1 MRAFTANKALG
12 QHFLADK
19 NTAIKIVKCLREK
32 LRHPDVLELGPG
44 QGALTGLLLK
54 LDDVNLVVIDVDPRS
69 IELIENQFPQ
79 LSEGLI
85 TADFLK
91 YDISV
96 VFNKP
101 FSIIGNFP
109 YNISSQILFKV
120 LAHRDEVDLVVGM
133 FQKEVAERITSGPGT
148 KQYGILSVLCQAYYE
163 LELMFSVNETV
174 FVPQP
179 KVKSAV
185 IRLTRNNNVKLEC
198 NENLFFTVVKQ
209 GFNQRRKTLR
219 NSLKALIKEPSVN
232 THSLMGKRPEQ
243 LGVAEFIELTKL
255 LE

>member
-1 MRAFTANKALG
+1 MRAYTANKALG
-12 QHFLADK
+12 QHFLTDK
-19 NTAIKIVKCLREK
+19 NTAAKIVKCLSEK
-32 LRHPDVLELGPG
+32 LNHHNVLELGPG
-44 QGALTGLLLK
+44 QGALTELLLE
-54 LDDVNLVVIDVDPRS
+54 LEDVNLKVIDVDPRS

-79 LSEGLI
+79 LSKGLI

-91 YDISV
+91 YDISK
-96 VFNKP
+96 VFDKP
-101 FSIIGNFP
+101 FGIIGNFP

-120 LAHRDEVDLVVGM
+120 LKHRNQVDLLVGM
-133 FQKEVAERITSGPGT
+133 FQKEVAERITSNPGT
-148 KQYGILSVLCQAYYE
+148 KKYGILSVLCQAYYN

-174 FVPQP
+174 FVPPP

-185 IRLTRNNNVKLEC
+185 IRLTRNTRESLEC
-198 NENLFFTVVKQ
+198 HEELFFTVVKQ

-219 NSLKALIKEPSVN
+219 NSLKALIHDPRQAA
-232 THSLMGKRPEQ
+232 HPLMAQRPEQ